1 MIYEIVER
9 RRRRRKKG
17 WVSKRKRSG
26 RGKES
31 GRKKE
36 RGWKEPDHRDTHRQ

>member
-9 RRRRRKKG
+9 RRRRGRKKG

-26 RGKES
+26 RGE
-31 GRKKE
+31 REWKKE